1 MAKKMTRVKYQKMK
15 RRQRLRLRKWV
26 IVVIFLVFLTIFLLS
41 SSKMLGWFNDYKKS
55 NKVKKYDVIAS
66 SNGEQMA
73 VNEKDLKDIVVVN
86 GSTLSSNDEKLV
98 NDAIKNNYTVA
109 RNFNIDLFKGLND

>member
-1 MAKKMTRVKYQKMK
+1 
-15 RRQRLRLRKWV
+15 
-26 IVVIFLVFLTIFLLS
+26 
-41 SSKMLGWFNDYKKS
+41 
-55 NKVKKYDVIAS
+55 
-66 SNGEQMA
+66 MA

-109 RNFNIDLFKGLND
+109 GNFNIDLFKGLND